1 MSNFTPYNDLSDFT
15 FYKKEITNFGIQA
28 LFIFDNNGLPIY
40 SRFFDTTIQSHNDND
55 ILIIT
60 AFISSISHYVFNYT
74 QEFFTDFGIGNSRYY
89 LKFVEDKI
97 YCIVLNEIVGRRI
110 TGESL
115 TVLMEMTLNQLIK
128 SFMVFYN
135 MTKTSGL
142 MEMNYLEK
150 FVFQIDTILFFNFKN
165 AVNELTMTTT
175 DQKHEFDNFKV
186 NYTHSD
192 DYGPINHQLL
202 IKGIQGLII
211 FDKKNSPLV
220 VRDYALER
228 NYEENIEYYSG
239 IALAIKKF
247 ADFNFGIV
255 TDIGLGNTR
264 VLVKIR
270 KRELTVCMFISEILY
285 WRITGE
291 IINMFLELT
300 LKDILRSFNLY
311 LDMFNYTENDGLDND
326 TKNIFNEQI
335 DLLLLENSK
344 VALKELNY

>member
-1 MSNFTPYNDLSDFT
+1 MPYTPFNDASDFT
-15 FYKKEITNFGIQA
+15 FYKPGITNFGIQA
-28 LFIFDNNGLPIY
+28 LFIFDTNGLPIF
-40 SRFFDTTIQSHNDND
+40 SRFYDTTIESHNDND

-60 AFISSISHYVFNYT
+60 AFISSMSHYIFNYT
-74 QEFFTDFGIGNSRYY
+74 NEFFTDFGIGLSRYY
-89 LKFVEDKI
+89 LKFIDDKI
-97 YCIVLNEIVGRRI
+97 YCIVINEIVSRRI
-110 TGESL
+110 TGENL
-115 TVLMEMTLNQLIK
+115 TVLMEMTLNQLVK
-128 SFMVFYN
+128 SFTVYYN
-135 MTKTSGL
+135 MTKTKEFL
-142 MEMNYLEK
+142 EMNYLDK

-165 AVNELTMTTT
+165 AISELEIM
-175 DQKHEFDNFKV
+175 DQDKKHEFDNFKIV
-186 NYTHSD
+186 YKNSD
-192 DYGPINHQLL
+192 SYGPINHQLL

-211 FDKKNSPLV
+211 FDKDNNPLI

-239 IALAIKKF
+239 IAMAIKKF
-247 ADFNFGIV
+247 ADFNLGVV

-264 VLVKIR
+264 ALVKLK

-291 IINMFLELT
+291 IITIFLELT

-311 LDMFNYTENDGLDND
+311 LDMFNYDENGGFDID
-326 TKNIFNEQI
+326 TKNVFNEQI